1 MVAAAARREESL
13 SRTLLALADPTRRRL
28 VERVAASPVR
38 ATDLSR
44 GLPISRP
51 AVAKHLRVLR
61 GAGIVTAVPQGR
73 EVLYQLAEDPVGLA
87 DARAYLERVGR
98 GWDHALAAFKR
109 FAEAEDSA

>member
-1 MVAAAARREESL
+1 MVEATARTDAAL
-13 SRTLLALADPTRRRL
+13 SRTFRALADRTRRAL
-28 VERVAASPVR
+28 VARVAAGPVR

-73 EVLYQLAEDPVGLA
+73 EVLYQLAEDPTGLA
-87 DARAYLERVGR
+87 EARAYLERISR
-98 GWDHALAAFKR
+98 GWDQALAAFKR
-109 FAEAEDSA
+109 FAEAEDPE

>member
-1 MVAAAARREESL
+1 MVAAAARREEVL

-28 VERVAASPVR
+28 VARVASGPVR

-73 EVLYQLAEDPVGLA
+73 EVLYQLAEEPDGLA
-87 DARAYLERVGR
+87 EARAYLERISR
-98 GWDHALAAFKR
+98 GWDEALAAFKR
-109 FAEAEDSA
+109 FAETEDSE